1 VPAEQVPGSLVREVD
16 RGLHERLEAT
26 VAILERRGY
35 ALSASRLGERC
46 LGGAVSEELV
56 RSTVAASD
64 RLRLRDDLVVSS
76 TFPGSVAAIG
86 RRAAAHRENADRYL
100 PTALRFVRTLARL
113 SPYVLSA
120 SIAGSLA
127 SGGFLVS
134 DDVDLNL
141 IVEDGHRHLA
151 YVAVNVLGLAHALG
165 YRRKPVDTHSQ
176 RPLAPR
182 FMTANLILERSQC
195 FPLERQDEDMGYEF
209 LASEPVHGVGL
220 WRELVAANPGIRAH
234 FPQLE
239 HRRFPHAQ
247 PEAGALPRWLFPAA
261 LEAPARALGRAGWR
275 YMQWTRRDR
284 PDALAR
290 VAFVRRTM
298 RPYTLFEDL

>member
-1 VPAEQVPGSLVREVD
+1 VLAEVERTLC
-16 RGLHERLEAT
+16 ERLEAT

-35 ALSASRLGERC
+35 ALSAARLGQRC
-46 LGGAVSEELV
+46 LGGAVDEACVLRAVGASE
-56 RSTVAASD
+56 
-64 RLRLRDDLVVSS
+64 RLARRDHLVVS
-76 TFPGSVAAIG
+76 TAFRGSVAAIA
-86 RRAAAHRENADRYL
+86 RRAAAHRENAERYL
-100 PTALRFVRTLARL
+100 PTALRFVRTLVRF
-113 SPYVLSA
+113 SPYVLCV

-151 YVAVNVLGLAHALG
+151 YVAVNVLGLAHALHH
-165 YRRKPVDTHSQ
+165 RRKPVDTHSR

-195 FPLERQDEDMGYEF
+195 FPLQRQDEDMAYEF
-209 LASEPVHGVGL
+209 LASEPVTGVAL
-220 WRELVAANPGIRAH
+220 WREVVAANPGLGSH

-239 HRRFPHAQ
+239 ERWFPLAADVR
-247 PEAGALPRWLFPAA
+247 PALPRWLFPSA
-261 LEAPARALGRAGWR
+261 LEAPARGLGRAGWR